1 MSRIFSY
8 GGGVQS
14 NAALVLQAQGKLD
27 YDAFVF
33 ANVGND
39 SENPD
44 TLDYI
49 GDVARPF
56 AEKHGIEIVEVAKN
70 GKTLYQ
76 YMIDDNR
83 SVPIPA
89 RVSNGM
95 PSNRACTSDW
105 KIKVIQKSYRGAV
118 MGLGISLDEWHRM
131 RVDPNLEYPLIDL
144 RLTRR
149 MCHDIIADA
158 GLPDPPKSS
167 CYFCPFHS
175 PKAWMTLRAEHPDLF
190 AKAVELETRLNVKR
204 NAEGRD
210 IVRLHP
216 SLLPLDRAVADQP
229 MLWDEMSVCESG
241 FCFT

>member
-1 MSRIFSY
+1 MKIFSY

-14 NAALVLQAQGKLD
+14 NAALVLQAQGKLN

-49 GDVARPF
+49 VDVARPF
-56 AEKHGIEIVEVAKN
+56 AEKHGVELVEVAKK

-76 YMIDDNR
+76 YAMAENR
-83 SVPIPA
+83 TVPIPA
-89 RVSNGM
+89 RMSNGA
-95 PSNRACTSDW
+95 PGNRKCTGDW
-105 KIKVIQKSYRGAV
+105 KIKVIRRAYKGAI
-118 MGLGISLDEWHRM
+118 MGLGISLDEYHRM
-131 RVDPNLEYPLIDL
+131 RNEPDLEYPLIDL

-149 MCHDIIADA
+149 MCHDIIRNA
-158 GLPDPPKSS
+158 GLPDPPKSA
-167 CYFCPFHS
+167 CWFCPFQS
-175 PKAWMTLRAEHPDLF
+175 PKAWMTLRAESPELF
-190 AKAVELETRLNVKR
+190 QSAVELEERLNEKR
-204 NAEGRD
+204 QSFGKDA
-210 IVRLHP
+210 VRLHP